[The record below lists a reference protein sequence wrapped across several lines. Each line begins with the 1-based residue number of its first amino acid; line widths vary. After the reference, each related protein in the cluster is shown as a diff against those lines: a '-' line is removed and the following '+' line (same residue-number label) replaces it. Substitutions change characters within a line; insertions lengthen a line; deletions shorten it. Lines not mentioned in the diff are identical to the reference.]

1 MDVNTISTLAQQ
13 TATIGNSAYSAKTSA
28 STKTASTASAASA
41 ATTGDAYSV
50 EISEAAKKAST
61 ATKGLTSEQVDT
73 LKAGIAKSQ
82 QLMIDTLTQQN
93 LKLQGW
99 LDAGIGSLNFSGILV
114 GTSEFALPA
123 VGTTPEEAAAAVGE
137 GGAYSVDSVATRI
150 MDMATAIAGGD
161 SEKLKEMQAAVEKGF
176 EQAGITWKDA
186 MGEDSMPQITQD
198 THAEITKRFNELYKQ
213 MGITVAEGE
222 Q

>member
-13 TATIGNSAYSAKTSA
+13 TASIGSSAYSTKTSA
-28 STKTASTASAASA
+28 STKVASAASSTA
-41 ATTGDAYSV
+41 ATSASDAYSV
-50 EISEAAKKAST
+50 EISAAAKKAST
-61 ATKGLTSEQVDT
+61 ATKGLTSEQVDV
-73 LKAGIAKSQ
+73 LKEGIAKSQ

-99 LDAGIGSLNFSGILV
+99 LDAGIGSLNFGGILV
-114 GTSEFALPA
+114 GTSQFALPE
-123 VGTTPEEAAAAVGE
+123 VGTTPEEAAAAIGE

-161 SEKLKEMQAAVEKGF
+161 SEKLQQMQAAVEKGF
-176 EQAGITWKDA
+176 EQAGLTWKDA

-213 MGITVAEGE
+213 MGVTVAEGE
-222 Q
+222 

>member
-1 MDVNTISTLAQQ
+1 MDVNTISKLSQQ
-13 TATIGNSAYSAKTSA
+13 TAAIGSSYSA
-28 STKTASTASAASA
+28 TKSA
-41 ATTGDAYSV
+41 ATEKNATTTAAAATDAYSV

-73 LKAGIAKSQ
+73 LKQGIAKSQ

-99 LDAGIGSLNFSGILV
+99 LDAGVGSLNFSGILI

-123 VGTTPEEAAAAVGE
+123 VGTTPEEAAAAVAD
-137 GGAYSVDSVATRI
+137 GGDYSVDSVATRI

-161 SEKLKEMQAAVEKGF
+161 SEKLQAMQAAVEKGF

-186 MGEDSMPQITQD
+186 MGEDNMPQITQD

>member
-13 TATIGNSAYSAKTSA
+13 TATIGSSAYSAKTSA
-28 STKTASTASAASA
+28 STKAASTASAANAA
-41 ATTGDAYSV
+41 ATDAYSV

-73 LKAGIAKSQ
+73 LKQGIAKSQ

-99 LDAGIGSLNFSGILV
+99 LDAGVGSLNFSGILI

-123 VGTTPEEAAAAVGE
+123 VGTTPEEAAAAVAD

-161 SEKLKEMQAAVEKGF
+161 SEKLQAMQAAVEKGF

-186 MGEDSMPQITQD
+186 MGEDNMPQITQD
-198 THAEITKRFNELYKQ
+198 THNEITKRFNELYKQ